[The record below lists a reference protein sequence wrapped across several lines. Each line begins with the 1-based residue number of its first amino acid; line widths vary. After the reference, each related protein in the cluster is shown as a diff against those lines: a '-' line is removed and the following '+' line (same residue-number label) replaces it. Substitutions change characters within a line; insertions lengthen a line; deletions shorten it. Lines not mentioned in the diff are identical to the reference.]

1 MRLPALSL
9 ETLMD
14 NGYVNARVRGM
25 YSRLLD
31 KKALSN
37 LILKPDISSLI
48 TALEETPYRE
58 DLERALVGKPG
69 LYGIEEALRQN
80 LIRTIKKIAEFLQG
94 ERGERYILIFSS
106 RWDVH
111 NLKTILRGKRIK
123 VPTMQIRENLVPA
136 GEFDESL
143 LSELLKQ
150 ADVKGV
156 IDLLSAWEVAYAIPL
171 NLAFPEYNA
180 HGDLFILE
188 NALDRYYYE
197 KALSLVS
204 GRSVEE
210 RQIRD
215 IIGTEIDLINIK
227 SLLMMFRDHVDPL
240 DAEPMLLDG
249 GKIFNQKKLKVL
261 LELGSAE
268 SLVEYLEDTP
278 FRFLADLRSTEEN
291 MLKISAYQHL
301 LDEFLIRQA
310 VRLYRGDPLSVTV
323 VIGYLWAK
331 YTEVMNLRI
340 IARCKNAL
348 ISPEDMEAE
357 MVYV

>member
-1 MRLPALSL
+1 
-9 ETLMD
+9 MD
-14 NGYVNARVRGM
+14 NGYVNARIKGM

-80 LIRTIKKIAEFLQG
+80 LIRTIKKISEFLQG
-94 ERGERYILIFSS
+94 EKSERYILIFSS

-123 VPTMQIRENLVPA
+123 IPTMQIRENLVPS

-150 ADVKGV
+150 SDIKSV
-156 IDLLSAWEVAYAIPL
+156 IDLLATWEVAYATPL
-171 NLAFPEYNA
+171 IQAFPEYNA

-188 NALDRYYYE
+188 NALDHYYYE
-197 KALSLVS
+197 QALSLVNGKS
-204 GRSVEE
+204 TEE
-210 RQIRD
+210 RKIRE

-227 SLLMMFRDHVDPL
+227 SLLMMFRDHVDL
-240 DAEPMLLDG
+240 QDAEPMLLDG
-249 GKIFNQKKLKVL
+249 GKIFDRKILQLL

-268 SLVEYLEDTP
+268 SLIEYMDETPYRFLSDLRTTEEDT
-278 FRFLADLRSTEEN
+278 
-291 MLKISAYQHL
+291 LKISAYQHL
-301 LDEFLIRQA
+301 LDEYLIRQA
-310 VRLYRGDPLSVTV
+310 VRLYRGDPFSVTV